1 MCPLRM
7 NNPELCEA
15 ALSSHMID
23 RAQCV
28 NGAYV
33 NCAIY
38 AIESQ
43 RSTDNKSLGALQKAE
58 GEIMEL
64 RHGLPSHRFIMQVK
78 VT

>member
-7 NNPELCEA
+7 NKSELCEA
-15 ALSSHMID
+15 ALSSLMID

-33 NCAIY
+33 ECAIY

-43 RSTDNKSLGALQKAE
+43 RSSDNGGLRALRKAE
-58 GEIMEL
+58 EKIMEF
-64 RHGLPSHRFIMQVK
+64 RQSLPSHCFATHVK
-78 VT
+78 DS

>member
-7 NNPELCEA
+7 NKPELCKA
-15 ALSSHMID
+15 ALSSLMID

-33 NCAIY
+33 ECAIY

-58 GEIMEL
+58 GEIINTVEV
-64 RHGLPSHRFIMQVK
+64 GSHCFATQTK
-78 VT
+78 GT